1 MQSQL
6 EEYAESLKMGR
17 NVVIK
22 EDDQLARSKIE
33 MIKQEFNLEME
44 INKEKIIDLTKE
56 LETVNKN
63 YEKECLK
70 VKALK
75 QELNEKGIEHEESNV
90 KIEIEV
96 KKL

>member
-1 MQSQL
+1 
-6 EEYAESLKMGR
+6 
-17 NVVIK
+17 
-22 EDDQLARSKIE
+22 